1 MSMYGNGLQMNGM
14 YSGWDT
20 QSIIEKLMK
29 NESTRLEK
37 TIENIEKMQ
46 WQQKVW
52 GEAKEKLNSFRNLAN
67 DFRYMKNFSPN
78 TASSANESILSVSAD
93 ANATVQDFYVKVVQQ
108 SSSTS
113 LTATNDLKIAEDI
126 YDGNTTLGEIS
137 QDRSAGVF
145 IIDGDYGFTLKD
157 KNGDIFNL
165 TITTASDD
173 TIDDLIS
180 KLNGTGDFTLTDGE
194 GNAVADASAKLSE
207 LIESVNYNDGKLKII
222 GGENLSNITINTEAR
237 ETDLDA
243 LFSIGKAELRSIEG
257 ETKIVMESIEKI
269 FSESLKNISG
279 SSTWENEHI
288 TINGQKISISE
299 TDTVNSLIDK
309 INSNKNAN
317 VYASIDNDGK
327 FLIENKAAGPEVL
340 AVTGSLESLKVL
352 GLRNE
357 DDSYSYSLDPGEKAQ
372 IQISGNA
379 STVLTTLESWDN
391 TFTYK
396 GVSIEALT
404 TSSDFIK
411 IEVKKDSDAIL
422 ENVKNFVNE
431 YNELMEYLTEK
442 YTEKD
447 YTGKENREDFSDEE
461 KMQGVMR
468 GDKNLK
474 NIIDKLKSI
483 AYTPVKNANMDY
495 SSLVEVGITSGDTY
509 GDYSRAMKGLLS
521 VDEDKLLKV
530 IEENPKGLWDLFS
543 LNDTANN
550 KFGFATSFRN
560 YSYDLVKFGGT
571 IGKIA
576 DPNGS
581 LATQMRRE
589 TDSMANQLR
598 LLESKEASYIK
609 QFTAMEKALAEMNSQ
624 QNYLYNAFSN

>member
-180 KLNGTGDFTLTDGE
+180 KLNGTGDFTLTDDE

>member
-1 MSMYGNGLQMNGM
+1 MYGNGLQMNGM

-180 KLNGTGDFTLTDGE
+180 KLNGTGDFTLTDDE